1 MPTPGTQVEEWWN
14 SSLQASTAENRSK
27 VAAILIYTAWNVW
40 NERNRRIFHGVSQSA
55 ARVMSLIK
63 EEMDVQRQSLW
74 GPGDHLVSNFFCTS
88 SSSSVIYVRK
98 SPVYTLQLLQ
108 KSRFSTFNYKIG
120 QHRPS
125 NCQNRENLAPGWF
138 SILWELKIFNST
150 LKNL

>member
-108 KSRFSTFNYKIG
+108 KSDFQLSTTKSDNTGHPTVKTGKIW
-120 QHRPS
+120 P
-125 NCQNRENLAPGWF
+125 LGWF